1 MFISKKVLVV
11 TFLVLCIACF
21 VAATTLRS
29 KGYEALDDHVLDN
42 ADVLT
47 IQVRLTLLE
56 LRQRYPQYADI
67 QARVIASTDRFHV
80 LITTDD
86 PNDPYIQGFIGEI
99 YAEVDSFMN
108 SPYDDDFARTWE
120 DTYGFEITFFEPK
133 DHDVPSFNAT
143 RNYRQAYVMNLVT
156 KHKHGDITDREFAQG
171 MKGYEDTYIH
181 HLILQVVGGQMDEVG
196 AIDACLK
203 ADIDV
208 VLFMTELNK
217 TLEQLGK

>member
-21 VAATTLRS
+21 VAATTLKS

-47 IQVRLTLLE
+47 IQARLTLLE

-67 QARVIASTDRFHV
+67 QASVIAGTDRFHV
-80 LITTDD
+80 FITTDD

-99 YAEVDSFMN
+99 YAKVDSFM
-108 SPYDDDFARTWE
+108 SRPLDDFARTWK
-120 DTYGFEITFFEPK
+120 DTYGFEVNFFEPK
-133 DHDVPSFNAT
+133 DHDVPSSNAN
-143 RNYRQAYVMNLVT
+143 RNYRQAYIMNLVT
-156 KHKHGDITDREFAQG
+156 KHKHGDITDRELAQG
-171 MKGYEDTYIH
+171 MKGYEDTYIQ
-181 HLILQVVGGQMDEVG
+181 HLILQIVGGRMDEAG

-208 VLFMTELNK
+208 VLFRTELNK
-217 TLEQLGK
+217 SLERLGK